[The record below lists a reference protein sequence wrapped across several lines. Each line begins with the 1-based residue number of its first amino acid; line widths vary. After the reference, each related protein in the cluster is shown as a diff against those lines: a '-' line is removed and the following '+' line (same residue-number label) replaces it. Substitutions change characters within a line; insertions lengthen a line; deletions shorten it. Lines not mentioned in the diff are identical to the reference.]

1 MKLKDRLIFLA
12 CVIVLLVEARSE
24 NIDSKNNN
32 DNDDDDDNDIEGD
45 DPWQLWKDMVTS
57 RHLTPSGKQEVNL
70 ILDALSYKPIV
81 AAGVGYKGTQLK
93 ATLLLEGNQKVVFKP
108 GRYSREHVIKG
119 KPYDG
124 YDRHNGEIAAF
135 HLDRVL
141 GFNRAPPVAGRVVDL
156 QDEIEP
162 IAERN
167 LLHTFFKKGGNTC
180 FYGVCY
186 YCNKEEAACANKTSM
201 EGSMTIWLPQGWALR
216 KWRHPWQRTYN
227 NRKASWELDNNHCKK
242 VIQQSPYDQGP
253 RLLDIIDTAVFDF
266 LIGNADR
273 HHYET
278 FKKGDDEG
286 MLVHLD
292 NAKSFGNPDHDELSI
307 AAPLYQCCQLR
318 DSTYKRLKE
327 IANNKVK
334 PVGELLKEATSSDA
348 LAPVLTEPHFKA
360 VTRRLSIVMD
370 IVTRCIERNGRRK
383 VIKKDGL

>member
-1 MKLKDRLIFLA
+1 L
-12 CVIVLLVEARSE
+12 
-24 NIDSKNNN
+24 
-32 DNDDDDDNDIEGD
+32 
-45 DPWQLWKDMVTS
+45 
-57 RHLTPSGKQEVNL
+57 
-70 ILDALSYKPIV
+70 
-81 AAGVGYKGTQLK
+81 
-93 ATLLLEGNQKVVFKP
+93 
-108 GRYSREHVIKG
+108 
-119 KPYDG
+119 
-124 YDRHNGEIAAF
+124 
-135 HLDRVL
+135 
-141 GFNRAPPVAGRVVDL
+141 
-156 QDEIEP
+156 
-162 IAERN
+162 
-167 LLHTFFKKGGNTC
+167 GGNTC

-307 AAPLYQCCQLR
+307 AAPLYQCCQ
-318 DSTYKRLKE
+318 
-327 IANNKVK
+327 
-334 PVGELLKEATSSDA
+334 
-348 LAPVLTEPHFKA
+348 
-360 VTRRLSIVMD
+360 
-370 IVTRCIERNGRRK
+370 
-383 VIKKDGL
+383 